1 MVVESVVVAAQT
13 IMGGSM
19 AEEEVVAVVTL
30 LLLLLLLL
38 LHPFE
43 NDASIMLPSEFTL
56 SIVIFQSKRY
66 PIISAH
72 MATRIR
78 IHFHQ
83 TCRVLACDERK
94 DFARVVVVV
103 IVVIIITTTDAIVPF
118 IQSPCLYYICSI
130 TPRRRNT
137 NNNNNNQQWCKKEK
151 EIHTGTGSSFRSCDI
166 PQQSKLWKNKYQ
178 PAPPATQHTILLPT
192 NVCQER
198 EEVILLTTEY
208 RLTVNDTHRLK
219 D

>member
-1 MVVESVVVAAQT
+1 MAEVVV
-13 IMGGSM
+13 
-19 AEEEVVAVVTL
+19 VVVT
-30 LLLLLLLL
+30 LLLLLL

-43 NDASIMLPSEFTL
+43 NDASMMLPSEFTL

-94 DFARVVVVV
+94 DSARVVVV
-103 IVVIIITTTDAIVPF
+103 IVVVIVITTTDAIVPF
-118 IQSPCLYYICSI
+118 IQSPCLHICSI
-130 TPRRRNT
+130 TPRQRNT
-137 NNNNNNQQWCKKEK
+137 NNNNNNNQQWCKKEK

-166 PQQSKLWKNKYQ
+166 PQQSKLWKNKYS
-178 PAPPATQHTILLPT
+178 TNRHHRQHNTRYYYQRT
-192 NVCQER
+192 FAKRER
-198 EEVILLTTEY
+198 W
-208 RLTVNDTHRLK
+208 
-219 D
+219 

>member
-19 AEEEVVAVVTL
+19 AEVVVVVVT
-30 LLLLLLLL
+30 LLLLLL

-43 NDASIMLPSEFTL
+43 NDASMMLPSEFTL

-94 DFARVVVVV
+94 DSARVVVV
-103 IVVIIITTTDAIVPF
+103 IVVVIVITTTDAIVPF
-118 IQSPCLYYICSI
+118 IQSPCLH
-130 TPRRRNT
+130 
-137 NNNNNNQQWCKKEK
+137 NNNQQWCKKEK

-166 PQQSKLWKNKYQ
+166 PQQSKLWKNKYS
-178 PAPPATQHTILLPT
+178 T
-192 NVCQER
+192 NRHHRHHNTRYYYQRTFAKR
-198 EEVILLTTEY
+198 EVVILLTTEY